1 MKAAQATEFD
11 AIIVGGGMVGASLA
25 CLLENTPLRLA
36 LVDQTAFDVDAIPY
50 FQQRSMADGASANQ
64 PGFDPRVSAITAASK
79 NLFVGMGIWNEI
91 ERTRC
96 CAYQDME
103 VWDADGTGSIHF
115 SAADINQAELGS
127 IVENSLVSA
136 ALYNK
141 LASSTTLEILAPLA
155 VESLDFLEQEG
166 ESIVQLQMDRGRP
179 LRAKLVIAAD
189 GANSKIRQLA
199 NFATREWDYDHHA
212 LVTTVRTASAHGH
225 EALQRFIDTGPLAF
239 LPLNTGLD
247 SDAQCYCSIVWS
259 MAPDKAKEIMSLP
272 DDEFRAHLA
281 AAIEHRLGEIEWS
294 APRFSFPLR
303 QRHAIDYVHRN
314 IVLVGDAAHSINPLA
329 GQGVNRGLLDAAA
342 LAEELSG
349 GLQAGRKLADPIVLQ
364 RYQRRRIGHN
374 LGMMWLMEGFKHLF
388 AEQALPVRWLRNSGM
403 TAIDNLPAI
412 KNLLARRAMGMD
424 W

>member
-1 MKAAQATEFD
+1 MKAAPPTEFD

-36 LVDQTAFDVDAIPY
+36 LVDQSAFDVDAIPY
-50 FQQRSMADGASANQ
+50 FQQPSMADGASANQ

-91 ERTRC
+91 ERSRC

-115 SAADINQAELGS
+115 ATADINQAELGS

-136 ALYNK
+136 ALYKK
-141 LASSTTLEILAPLA
+141 LANSSNLEILAPLA
-155 VESLDFLEQEG
+155 VDSLDFLEQEG
-166 ESIVQLQMDRGRP
+166 ESMVQLQMDRGRP

-212 LVTTVRTASAHGH
+212 LVTTVRTALAHGN

-247 SDAQCYCSIVWS
+247 SDAQHYCSIVWS
-259 MAPDKAKEIMSLP
+259 MVPDKAREIMSLP

-314 IVLVGDAAHSINPLA
+314 IVLVGDAAHSIHPLA
-329 GQGVNRGLLDAAA
+329 GQGVNL
-342 LAEELSG
+342 
-349 GLQAGRKLADPIVLQ
+349 
-364 RYQRRRIGHN
+364 
-374 LGMMWLMEGFKHLF
+374 
-388 AEQALPVRWLRNSGM
+388 
-403 TAIDNLPAI
+403 
-412 KNLLARRAMGMD
+412 
-424 W
+424 